1 MIITGKFLIIIIKN
15 EISIIMNSN
24 PNKEKSF
31 EEFENSIKNSLIN
44 GDMTQSLK
52 IIKQFI
58 QNEEI
63 DKKSLKIKEIT
74 KICGKY
80 LSGIKI
86 EGYEGDF
93 PTFIE
98 PVSLTPGVKI
108 GDTVLLGP
116 TVIIGNSCELEAFVE
131 LSNTILFDN
140 VKLEKLCK
148 LNWCIVD
155 DNITLPEKFDAKE
168 CFITKN
174 KNGELNIIQL

>member
-1 MIITGKFLIIIIKN
+1 
-15 EISIIMNSN
+15 MNSN

-31 EEFENSIKNSLIN
+31 EEFENSIKKALTN
-44 GDMTQSLK
+44 GDITQGLK

-58 QNEEI
+58 QDQDIGEN
-63 DKKSLKIKEIT
+63 KSLKIKEIT
-74 KICGKY
+74 KICGKF

-116 TVIIGNSCELEAFVE
+116 TVIIGKSCELGKFCE
-131 LSNTILFDN
+131 LSNTVLFDN
-140 VKLEKLCK
+140 VKLGKLCK

-155 DNITLPEKFDAKE
+155 DNITLPEKFSAKE

-174 KNGELNIIQL
+174 EKDELNVIQL

>member
-1 MIITGKFLIIIIKN
+1 
-15 EISIIMNSN
+15 MNSN
-24 PNKEKSF
+24 PNKEKSLV
-31 EEFENSIKNSLIN
+31 EFENSINKALTNDDI
-44 GDMTQSLK
+44 TQGLK

-58 QNEEI
+58 QDEDI
-63 DKKSLKIKEIT
+63 GKTKSLKIKDIT

-80 LSGIKI
+80 LSGLKI

-116 TVIIGNSCELEAFVE
+116 TVIIGKSCELGKFCE

-140 VKLEKLCK
+140 IKLGKLCK

-155 DNITLPEKFDAKE
+155 DNVTLPEKFNAKE
-168 CFITKN
+168 SFITKN
-174 KNGELNIIQL
+174 ENDELDVVHL